1 MTLILFLLAG
11 QDVRPWAEK
20 PGPMPFRPEDSSWNV
35 QLVGWIDSVGPE
47 IGELVASGDGK
58 VVYATVDSLGVV
70 VIDISDPANPYIYK
84 VIECDSLLWVGP
96 MARVDTFLY
105 VWWMGA
111 GRKWK
116 TYNISDP
123 LEPLFLKDIYNDDG
137 SGKPPPLWMKPGWV
151 HDSLFYAIG
160 GYKSFNINDPL
171 NPTLI
176 SYITGGADQDFF
188 LYPYIY
194 TCGSYAVGDTF
205 PFMIYDVS
213 DPTNMF
219 RVCEKWY
226 WAPYGQAPRT
236 LGAWELNGKRYVYMT
251 GAGWSWSLDVTDP
264 YNPVVLNFGDRDY
277 TTYGSVT
284 HGLRFYGLGIGCEF
298 VVYSLEDP
306 VYIPVVGWYN
316 SDSLWFLERGVWAN
330 GYIVASGS
338 WFAHYPSDGIA
349 IYQYAGDQVK
359 EEPKPSPSVLSFL
372 RTIYLE
378 PGLEFS
384 LSQEAGISFS
394 LYNAVGQRVSEKELG
409 ILGPGLHRI
418 ALPDLGTGVYF
429 LELRIDKRVISK
441 KLIFTQE
448 GALYLPD
455 ENEPLPGPYLWG
467 LAQKNWPGNESMRGP
482 YGFTAL
488 HEKPQKEIH
497 VLPLSF
503 SCRQP
508 AEITLYKPGGKEMF
522 DLSPELTDSLFRLAL
537 FNHVLHQGCYSWIPG
552 YDPVLYT
559 GEGVYPPGYYRV
571 FYLDPPVNV
580 FPCAPDSIIL
590 LGKGTS
596 DPEILYPWPIEDHSA
611 PYAIRVHQANGID
624 FYARVVLLPDPER
637 SELFARVRIHL
648 WATEGITPYK
658 GLAPG
663 ITRDFDLRIM
673 RDGVIAGDGAR

>member
-1 MTLILFLLAG
+1 MGLWTNGYVVGAAG
-11 QDVRPWAEK
+11 Q
-20 PGPMPFRPEDSSWNV
+20 
-35 QLVGWIDSVGPE
+35 QL
-47 IGELVASGDGK
+47 
-58 VVYATVDSLGVV
+58 
-70 VIDISDPANPYIYK
+70 
-84 VIECDSLLWVGP
+84 
-96 MARVDTFLY
+96 
-105 VWWMGA
+105 
-111 GRKWK
+111 
-116 TYNISDP
+116 
-123 LEPLFLKDIYNDDG
+123 
-137 SGKPPPLWMKPGWV
+137 
-151 HDSLFYAIG
+151 
-160 GYKSFNINDPL
+160 
-171 NPTLI
+171 
-176 SYITGGADQDFF
+176 
-188 LYPYIY
+188 
-194 TCGSYAVGDTF
+194 
-205 PFMIYDVS
+205 
-213 DPTNMF
+213 
-219 RVCEKWY
+219 
-226 WAPYGQAPRT
+226 
-236 LGAWELNGKRYVYMT
+236 
-251 GAGWSWSLDVTDP
+251 
-264 YNPVVLNFGDRDY
+264 
-277 TTYGSVT
+277 
-284 HGLRFYGLGIGCEF
+284 
-298 VVYSLEDP
+298 
-306 VYIPVVGWYN
+306 
-316 SDSLWFLERGVWAN
+316 
-330 GYIVASGS
+330 
-338 WFAHYPSDGIA
+338 A

-359 EEPKPSPSVLSFL
+359 EEPKPSPPVLSFL

-467 LAQKNWPGNESMRGP
+467 LAQKKWPGNESMRGP

-596 DPEILYPWPIEDHSA
+596 DPEILYPLRIEDHSA